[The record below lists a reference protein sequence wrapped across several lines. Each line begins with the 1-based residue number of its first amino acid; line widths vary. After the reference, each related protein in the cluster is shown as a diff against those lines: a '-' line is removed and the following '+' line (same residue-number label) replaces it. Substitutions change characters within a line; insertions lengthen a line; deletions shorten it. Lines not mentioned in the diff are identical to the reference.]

1 LLAGQEHGRTIPLP
15 EELAFS
21 RWRQGKFY
29 DVEKIA
35 AATWRQSLAELDLNK
50 VASELR
56 SVGIDGK
63 SCKTL
68 DQARDMA
75 RAVVSN
81 TTHIMSALS
90 LAITFLRIPQHLHRP
105 IIQAWERE
113 GRRALNV
120 FAPYAAHIVA
130 VEVFFQFALAAHL
143 IASNRPS
150 NRTDIAY
157 LFYLPFCSLFISSD
171 NLHRRT
177 APLFMRANQEFI
189 WGIDLKS
196 GLRNLNTHF
205 LQLPEHVREQGVMS
219 FAGSP
224 PDGNIVAE
232 IWDRHLRPGYRA
244 EQDRPRESNPERD
257 AELIKRFKEFRK
269 EQTLPADQVQDLD
282 PEMISVSHSVHRKR
296 GSWWQVP
303 KDTPD
308 EPDDDE

>member
-1 LLAGQEHGRTIPLP
+1 
-15 EELAFS
+15 
-21 RWRQGKFY
+21 
-29 DVEKIA
+29 
-35 AATWRQSLAELDLNK
+35 
-50 VASELR
+50 
-56 SVGIDGK
+56 
-63 SCKTL
+63 
-68 DQARDMA
+68 
-75 RAVVSN
+75 
-81 TTHIMSALS
+81 
-90 LAITFLRIPQHLHRP
+90 
-105 IIQAWERE
+105 
-113 GRRALNV
+113 
-120 FAPYAAHIVA
+120 
-130 VEVFFQFALAAHL
+130 
-143 IASNRPS
+143 
-150 NRTDIAY
+150 
-157 LFYLPFCSLFISSD
+157 
-171 NLHRRT
+171 
-177 APLFMRANQEFI
+177 
-189 WGIDLKS
+189 
-196 GLRNLNTHF
+196 LNTHF